1 MSETRLLPFEHHSLQ
16 SEESIRLLRILP
28 GAEADRLECT
38 LISDISLI
46 ELQILGPDF
55 DALSYSWGKQS
66 PLFEITLDG
75 LAFRVGPN
83 LHAALKV
90 MRYSDKPR
98 IVWIDAICIDQ
109 GLDDAALDE
118 RAIQVKKMQDIY
130 GAATQTVV
138 WLGDVAD
145 DSNLAMDFISY
156 QATQEPLRASLSLE
170 NRWKGWTFRDD
181 YFYIVREPKYLP
193 VWQAVFALCGR
204 AYWSRMWIIQEITL
218 SKKPVVYCG
227 QKVVEWADFELVIG
241 LIFAMIR
248 DRVPGSTYFWR
259 LSPLLG
265 DSFPLLL
272 EHQRSQLNMQK
283 GASWLLAALQKYRQF
298 GATNDRDKIFAL
310 LGLAPQETRDRVS
323 VDYRATLRDTY
334 TRIFYLL
341 IQPRRHVETP
351 DDVVS
356 GGGTTMR
363 MDLTIPLNPTAEVI
377 HSESPAQGFTSRAH
391 GPLNILACA
400 GYASSQRKKL
410 PSWLPNWSD
419 QQPRL
424 SIDEL
429 TNRKHR
435 ASGTLE
441 PDFRF
446 CNDETVLE
454 IKGFVLDGLRWLSSS
469 PTDYLPTPS
478 DAGGQDSMPG
488 DDALVSS
495 VADGLVE
502 ATTAAALAGHDFRKE
517 DFWRSL
523 VFDSYPTPFFSE
535 APDVWHDMEVD
546 TLRKIVA
553 MDELSDAEETLL
565 PSEYIIMLRRTLTGR
580 QFAVSRQGYY
590 LVVPEDATVGDY
602 LSVLWGCDIP
612 VVLGQRDGKLVLI
625 GECYCDILMDGSW
638 MSTMSV
644 ADRQAATQ
652 TIQLS

>member
-1 MSETRLLPFEHHSLQ
+1 MSEPLILPFEYHSLQ

-28 GAEADRLECT
+28 GAEADHVECK
-38 LISDISLI
+38 LIPEISLND
-46 ELQILGPDF
+46 LQTLSTGF

-66 PLFEITLDG
+66 PLFQITLNG

-98 IVWIDAICIDQ
+98 IVWIDAICINQ
-109 GLDDAALDE
+109 GRDPAALKE

-130 GAATQTVV
+130 GAAAQTVV

-145 DSNLAMDFISY
+145 ESNLAMDFISY
-156 QATQEPLRASLSLE
+156 QAMQEPLRAPFSLE
-170 NRWKGWTFRDD
+170 NRWRGWTTKDD

-193 VWQAVFALCGR
+193 VWEAVFALCGR

-227 QKVVEWADFELVIG
+227 QKVVEWAHFELVIG
-241 LIFAMIR
+241 LIFAMIG

-298 GATNDRDKIFAL
+298 GATDDRDKVFAL
-310 LGLAPQETRDRVS
+310 LGLAAQETRDSVR
-323 VDYRATLRDTY
+323 VDYEATLRDTY
-334 TRIFYLL
+334 TMVFHLL
-341 IQPRRHVETP
+341 VQPQRQVETP
-351 DDVVS
+351 DNVLS
-356 GGGTTMR
+356 RGGTTMQ
-363 MDLTIPLNPTAEVI
+363 MNFTIPLDPRAEVI
-377 HSESPAQGFTSRAH
+377 DSEVPAPGFTSRAH

-400 GYASSQRKKL
+400 GYASSQRNES

-419 QQPRL
+419 RQLRL

-429 TNRKHR
+429 TNRKYH
-435 ASGTLE
+435 ASGDLE
-441 PDFRF
+441 PEFSL
-446 CNDETVLE
+446 CHNETVLE

-469 PTDYLPTPS
+469 PSDYLPTIS
-478 DAGGQDSMPG
+478 DAGGQDFMTG

-502 ATTAAALAGHDFRKE
+502 ATTAALAGHSFRKE
-517 DFWRSL
+517 DFWRTL
-523 VFDSYPTPFFSE
+523 VFDSFPTPFFSE
-535 APDVWHDMEVD
+535 APDVWHNMEVD
-546 TLRKIVA
+546 TLRKFVA
-553 MDELSDAEETLL
+553 MDELSDEAQTLL

-580 QFAVSRQGYY
+580 QFAVSQQGYY
-590 LVVPEDATVGDY
+590 LVVPEEATVGDY

-638 MSTMSV
+638 MSTVSA
-644 ADRQAATQ
+644 ADQHAATQ
-652 TIQLS
+652 TLQLS